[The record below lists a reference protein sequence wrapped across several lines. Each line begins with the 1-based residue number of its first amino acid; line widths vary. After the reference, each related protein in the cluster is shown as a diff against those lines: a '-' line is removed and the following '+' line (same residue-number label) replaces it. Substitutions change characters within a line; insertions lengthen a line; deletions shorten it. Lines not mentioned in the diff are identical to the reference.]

1 MWNGWKGREGEIHR
15 KGGESLSLQERCG
28 LNEQRGRMC
37 RQMKDEET
45 DEDRR
50 QGALLRGRKKAQGLG
65 VEVAEAG
72 RGD

>member
-1 MWNGWKGREGEIHR
+1 
-15 KGGESLSLQERCG
+15 
-28 LNEQRGRMC
+28 MC

-45 DEDRR
+45 DEDGR

-72 RGD
+72 RGDGGRTVGGGEVGGRPP

>member
-1 MWNGWKGREGEIHR
+1 
-15 KGGESLSLQERCG
+15 
-28 LNEQRGRMC
+28 MC

-45 DEDRR
+45 DEDGR